1 VALRFFL
8 ALWIRHGSEEL
19 TPEPEPK
26 YPVQEAGLDL
36 KPRQSGQKATPGE
49 KPPSITGRTTTGS
62 TDSTAA
68 SITLRKITTIINEK
82 NLQMPLWM
90 PLRIDQGFRHP
101 DRRDSL

>member
-62 TDSTAA
+62 TDSTAD
-68 SITLRKITTIINEK
+68 INYPENNRDQSPGEK
-82 NLQMPLWM
+82 P
-90 PLRIDQGFRHP
+90 GSH
-101 DRRDSL
+101 